1 MAIELSAAE
10 LTRVRLCSDRDC
22 TQEVG
27 PSEQF
32 CSAHRRGGPQSPAR
46 PLADPLGLDV
56 HSLTV
61 DFAGW
66 TEMLARVAIL
76 EQATSWWLGDLL
88 ADERWDD
95 SRKYAVAAERT
106 GLSVKHLYHLCWVSR
121 AVRRDRRVRGLS
133 WSAHRCVA
141 RLSAAQQVEWL
152 QRAIDEHLTVAELAA
167 ALGDDADV
175 DDVPVAATR
184 VRRRRE
190 ILRAPA
196 DDVLLRLEIH
206 APADQVELWRRR
218 ASDRGLSLAVIAA
231 ELLTRELGRPF
242 SDNLTTA

>member
-10 LTRVRLCSDRDC
+10 LTRVRLCSQRDC
-22 TQEVG
+22 TQEIG
-27 PSEQF
+27 PGEQF
-32 CSAHRRGGPQSPAR
+32 CSAHRRAGSQSPAR

-56 HSLTV
+56 QSLTV

-66 TEMLARVAIL
+66 TEMLARVATI

-95 SRKYAVAAERT
+95 RRKYEVAAERT

-121 AVRRDRRVRGLS
+121 AVDRDRRVRGLS

-141 RLSAAQQVEWL
+141 RLSPAQQVEWL
-152 QRAIDEHLTVAELAA
+152 QRAKHLTVAELAA

-190 ILRAPA
+190 ILRSPA
-196 DDVLLRLEIH
+196 DEVLLRLEIH
-206 APADQVELWRRR
+206 APADQVELWRQR

-231 ELLTRELGRPF
+231 ELLTHELGPRPF
-242 SDNLTTA
+242 SDTLTAG